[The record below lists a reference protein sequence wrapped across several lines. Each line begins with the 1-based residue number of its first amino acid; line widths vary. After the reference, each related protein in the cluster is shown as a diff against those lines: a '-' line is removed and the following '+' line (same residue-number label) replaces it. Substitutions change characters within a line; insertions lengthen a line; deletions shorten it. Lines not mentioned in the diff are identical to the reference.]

1 MTPATRQWA
10 EQRNLPNRPGN
21 RETLIY
27 ILGRISR
34 GETLPPEVLVF
45 LAEHPK
51 MWTPKDPGS
60 H

>member
-1 MTPATRQWA
+1 MTPATPRWA
-10 EQRNLPNRPGN
+10 DQRNLSRPAN

-34 GETLPPEVLVF
+34 GETLPPEVLVI
-45 LAEHPK
+45 LAEHPR
-51 MWTPKDPGS
+51 MWKPSGT